1 MANTRRH
8 EQRASPELATQ
19 HRDAARRE
27 EAAQREEG
35 ALYEPAELTRE
46 TVAAVL
52 GSASRNGEWE
62 PADVTQVFS
71 LLGNASLDFTRA
83 LLPGGVTEVQAFTVL
98 GEVKILVPEGLEVEV
113 TGSALLGDFK
123 QSTQVSRTR
132 RLIRRT
138 LRAARGDYEDDEDEE
153 PPLLR
158 VTGFA
163 IMARVKVITR

>member
-8 EQRASPELATQ
+8 EQSASPELA
-19 HRDAARRE
+19 
-27 EAAQREEG
+27 QREEV
-35 ALYEPAELTRE
+35 AQRAEAELYEPAELTRE

-52 GSASRNGEWE
+52 GSASRKGEWE
-62 PADVTQVFS
+62 PADITQVFS

-98 GEVKILVPEGLEVEV
+98 GEVKILVPDGLEVEV

-123 QSTQVSRTR
+123 QSAQVSRTR

-138 LRAARGDYEDDEDEE
+138 LRAARGDYGDDEYGVDEDEE

-158 VTGFA
+158 VTGLA
-163 IMARVKVITR
+163 IMASVKVITR